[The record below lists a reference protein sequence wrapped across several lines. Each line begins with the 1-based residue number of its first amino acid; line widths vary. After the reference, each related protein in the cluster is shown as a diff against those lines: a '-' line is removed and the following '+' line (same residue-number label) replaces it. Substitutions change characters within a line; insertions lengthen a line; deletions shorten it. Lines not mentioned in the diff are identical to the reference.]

1 MGLDGRHELG
11 LASEPVLKQEGRPR
25 AASEVG
31 SKQLALSPSLHLD
44 RVQVFQQLGS
54 LHEALA
60 EHRPSCNEDSLW
72 RENRRLRGEVQSW
85 KDEAAARH
93 RETAELRLEVA
104 QLHAELQA
112 EQSRSQELFTQLEVS
127 GRRDLAVEG
136 CPGSSSSSFRAEG
149 LVDGLRPK
157 PFSSAAREMPKSDCV
172 EARADAAHG
181 VSLGLAAMSTRHA
194 CEVAEM
200 QLQHASALQ
209 ALQGKA
215 DVALGRARLAEV
227 QCTSLEAKKARC
239 LAVMARQAEAHV
251 CYACLSLWR
260 RVCQS
265 ARELRRTKLS
275 TVSVFLRAFQERESL
290 PGMVLH
296 GWRAVCL
303 AERTQRK
310 RNELEAELSSRE
322 SVHRARL
329 SWLMSYQTSSKL
341 QADAKELFLS
351 WRCLALSAGSSGLH
365 ARLRLEEARR
375 NSAQRYLLQQRERQG
390 SKFTLQDVLGAWSQ
404 EVLVRRHREVL
415 EQSELARVRH
425 TQASTALSLKWL
437 ALLQGSKEEVLLS
450 RAFSALRLEVQER
463 VQQARARALSAQ
475 QASELV
481 SCANGRAVQAVLLAM
496 DRSGHSLQRCA
507 FAEWRAAVHAGKTV
521 RSLEDHERTVS
532 ALRRHFDCIATGF
545 SRRSL
550 VLRTQGRALIAWARA
565 CRQRQLE
572 TFRQQEKARSF
583 DFRQK
588 FVEMMCWHGKDCDD
602 HLAFHIWQAWIRFC
616 QLAARDRA
624 TEHFVGQLQQLQ
636 VSWSKSQILM
646 VGASLQVQLL
656 FLKRACFAAWR
667 RARCLAQASCD
678 QQERQRLHFRTAQLQ
693 YSRDSV
699 LQGLARKMEEDAVGF
714 WFRLAWAL
722 WRRLRLERMM
732 GEECDIVGRLLVELQ
747 ERWAQ
752 HERLREAQE
761 LADQEACSRLELGQE
776 GIRQVLASSGTR
788 LPGIM
793 MAEMAEPAQRLPP
806 PHLCHAAHESL
817 V

>member
-1 MGLDGRHELG
+1 
-11 LASEPVLKQEGRPR
+11 
-25 AASEVG
+25 
-31 SKQLALSPSLHLD
+31 
-44 RVQVFQQLGS
+44 
-54 LHEALA
+54 
-60 EHRPSCNEDSLW
+60 
-72 RENRRLRGEVQSW
+72 
-85 KDEAAARH
+85 
-93 RETAELRLEVA
+93 
-104 QLHAELQA
+104 
-112 EQSRSQELFTQLEVS
+112 
-127 GRRDLAVEG
+127 
-136 CPGSSSSSFRAEG
+136 
-149 LVDGLRPK
+149 
-157 PFSSAAREMPKSDCV
+157 
-172 EARADAAHG
+172 
-181 VSLGLAAMSTRHA
+181 MSTRHA

-251 CYACLSLWR
+251 CYACLSS
-260 RVCQS
+260 VT
-265 ARELRRTKLS
+265 E
-275 TVSVFLRAFQERESL
+275 VFLRAFQERESL

-437 ALLQGSKEEVLLS
+437 ALLQGSKEDGETVQCGE
-450 RAFSALRLEVQER
+450 RLICRVQER
-463 VQQARARALSAQ
+463 VQQERRGAHAEPCRDPCKFAEARARALSAQ

-550 VLRTQGRALIAWARA
+550 VLTGPQRTQGRALIAWARA

-678 QQERQRLHFRTAQLQ
+678 QQDSSIPAALELQ

-732 GEECDIVGRLLVELQ
+732 GEEKRSI
-747 ERWAQ
+747 
-752 HERLREAQE
+752 
-761 LADQEACSRLELGQE
+761 
-776 GIRQVLASSGTR
+776 
-788 LPGIM
+788 
-793 MAEMAEPAQRLPP
+793 AQRVPALRSAFYATPTW
-806 PHLCHAAHESL
+806 LCIL
-817 V
+817 